1 MAKLSVLIPVYNE
14 ANTVLSLLDKVKSAR
29 IDIDKEILIGDDCSS
44 DGTRDLLSRLPEDP
58 TVKIFFLEK
67 NVGRGGV
74 IKHLWTKLSGDFV
87 IHQDADLEYNPSE
100 YQSLLAPILSDNA
113 DIVYGSRFRG
123 TIRKMRNLNML
134 GNRIMTMMCR
144 FLYGLDVSDLMTCYK
159 VYKASLIENL
169 NIHSNG
175 FDFEAEFTAR
185 LAQQDAKIVE
195 VPISFVGRT
204 FEEGKK
210 IRAFDAIRVIR
221 KLISCRIKKD

>member
-1 MAKLSVLIPVYNE
+1 MLKLSVLIPVYNE

-100 YQSLLAPILSDNA
+100 YQSLLAPILRDNA
-113 DIVYGSRFRG
+113 EVVYGSRFRG

-134 GNRIMTMMCR
+134 GNRIMTTMCR

-210 IRAFDAIRVIR
+210 IRAFDAVRVIR
-221 KLISCRIKKD
+221 KLISCRIQKG

>member
-1 MAKLSVLIPVYNE
+1 MLKLSVLIPVYNE
-14 ANTVLSLLDKVKSAR
+14 ANTVLSLLDKVKFAR

-44 DGTRDLLSRLPEDP
+44 DGTRDLLSQLPEDP

-67 NVGRGGV
+67 NIGRGGV
-74 IKHLWTKLSGDFV
+74 IKHLWTKLSGDLV

-100 YQSLLAPILSDNA
+100 YQSLLAPLLSDNA
-113 DIVYGSRFRG
+113 DVVYGSRFRG
-123 TIRKMRNLNML
+123 NIRKMRNLNML
-134 GNRIMTMMCR
+134 GNRIMTTMCR

-185 LAQQDAKIVE
+185 LAQQDVKIVE

-210 IRAFDAIRVIR
+210 IRAFDAIPVIR
-221 KLISCRIKKD
+221 KLISCRIKKG

>member
-1 MAKLSVLIPVYNE
+1 MLKLSVLIPVYNE

-44 DGTRDLLSRLPEDP
+44 DGTRDLLSQLPEDP
-58 TVKIFFLEK
+58 TVKISFLEK

-100 YQSLLAPILSDNA
+100 YQSLLAPLLSDNA
-113 DIVYGSRFRG
+113 DVVYGSRFRG
-123 TIRKMRNLNML
+123 NIRKMRNLNML

-144 FLYGLDVSDLMTCYK
+144 FLYGLDISDLMTCYK

-185 LAQQDAKIVE
+185 LAQQEAKIVE

-210 IRAFDAIRVIR
+210 IRAFDAISVIR
-221 KLISCRIKKD
+221 KLISCRIKKG